1 MSLTNSI
8 LCLFEIT
15 DPNLIVTGIS
25 KERCSTNQ
33 RIHVVMQLCL
43 ITFKVPTLCHKSLLK
58 RNSHESPAL
67 GPIRVSL
74 RNAFK
79 RQD

>member
-1 MSLTNSI
+1 MSLTNPI

-33 RIHVVMQLCL
+33 RIHVVHA
-43 ITFKVPTLCHKSLLK
+43 TLSYQLLK
-58 RNSHESPAL
+58 CPHCA
-67 GPIRVSL
+67 IK
-74 RNAFK
+74 A
-79 RQD
+79 

>member
-25 KERCSTNQ
+25 KERCSNSC
-33 RIHVVMQLCL
+33 RPCNFVLS
-43 ITFKVPTLCHKSLLK
+43 TFKVPTLW
-58 RNSHESPAL
+58 P
-67 GPIRVSL
+67 
-74 RNAFK
+74 
-79 RQD
+79 

>member
-33 RIHVVMQLCL
+33 RIHVVHA
-43 ITFKVPTLCHKSLLK
+43 TLSYQLLK
-58 RNSHESPAL
+58 
-67 GPIRVSL
+67 
-74 RNAFK
+74 
-79 RQD
+79 